1 MGVSCVPQKRSEWIK
16 TSTMCRLIFFS
27 FEKKNPTAF
36 QRIILSYWL
45 WLLILIIEWMFVQTP
60 SAAQPSLANAE
71 NKFIISSKATKQTL
85 GFNSESIERPKTK
98 SCVKI
103 WEWSQWK
110 PGKKLAQDQ
119 GCTNCLIIS
128 TASFVR
134 ILEQFRKNSHNFFY
148 GRSRTLLKQNINLAS
163 SQLKFYW
170 YFKKICDYDYQIILH
185 R

>member
-1 MGVSCVPQKRSEWIK
+1 M
-16 TSTMCRLIFFS
+16 
-27 FEKKNPTAF
+27 
-36 QRIILSYWL
+36 
-45 WLLILIIEWMFVQTP
+45 WLLIVLLSFHQRLFRHHL
-60 SAAQPSLANAE
+60 QHNQANSE
-71 NKFIISSKATKQTL
+71 NKFITSNNLTVDQLKENFREI
-85 GFNSESIERPKTK
+85 GKTK
-98 SCVKI
+98 DQSCVKN

-148 GRSRTLLKQNINLAS
+148 ERSRTFLKQNINLAS

-170 YFKKICDYDYQIILH
+170 YFKKICDYQIILH

>member
-1 MGVSCVPQKRSEWIK
+1 
-16 TSTMCRLIFFS
+16 
-27 FEKKNPTAF
+27 
-36 QRIILSYWL
+36 
-45 WLLILIIEWMFVQTP
+45 MFVQTP

-170 YFKKICDYDYQIILH
+170 YFKKICDYNIILH
-185 R
+185 RQCADGYRWITNAKIQRWTLSLSLTLHKSPWRLNGLLEIR